1 MVDLSSSL
9 DEEDLIPDTSWDEEF
24 TKKIFSDLNR
34 DVLGPPDDGNIII
47 LTDSDEEE
55 DVRKED
61 VTNIEVM
68 PSSTARI
75 LASTASTADTDE
87 APRGYKMI
95 IVVIAPPIRKLTVA
109 ATVEMK
115 LIRLRLPCQ
124 GDTCREACF
133 KENSHDFALLHHN
146 FFCKEGW

>member
-75 LASTASTADTDE
+75 LASTTSTADTDE
-87 APRGYKMI
+87 APRG
-95 IVVIAPPIRKLTVA
+95 VQDDNSGNRTPDSEADGGSNG
-109 ATVEMK
+109 
-115 LIRLRLPCQ
+115 
-124 GDTCREACF
+124 GDEAD
-133 KENSHDFALLHHN
+133 SP
-146 FFCKEGW
+146 